1 MYALWMTL
9 NPSNGLIAN
18 VAEKTTHALPTR
30 DHACSQNFWAAP
42 MIVVDVNSVAAVK
55 LQWLIA
61 RSAPIRLLSPPR
73 HVLLNGQSM
82 APELHAQFLQRPVLR
97 RYSFSVGSLVQ
108 SLLRWIL
115 LLACSH

>member
-9 NPSNGLIAN
+9 NPSNGLVAN
-18 VAEKTTHALPTR
+18 VAEKTTHTLPTR
-30 DHACSQNFWAAP
+30 DHAWSRNSWAAP
-42 MIVVDVNSVAAVK
+42 VIVVDMNSVPALK
-55 LQWLIA
+55 LQRLIA
-61 RSAPIRLLSPPR
+61 CSAAIRLLIPPC

-82 APELHAQFLQRPVLR
+82 APELHAQFLQRPFLR

-108 SLLRWIL
+108 SLLGWVL